1 MFSWSWIFFRY
12 RKRHPLSSVIF
23 RRAVAPRLKNPIFLF
38 PFFGKLISI
47 LNAMLLVVWDAACIS
62 EHIGLRHSQT
72 SLPGGIKIC
81 RQTKP
86 GVRRYGGGRLR
97 ECCICSHER
106 GACDKRCGKTRF
118 DTFLFILCY
127 VKGFW
132 RQTKMSMEEYP
143 LNFLQSR

>member
-23 RRAVAPRLKNPIFLF
+23 RRAVTPLLKNPIFLF
-38 PFFGKLISI
+38 PFFAKLILI
-47 LNAMLLVVWDAACIS
+47 LYAMLLVVWDAAWIS
-62 EHIGLRHSQT
+62 EHIGLRHSQA

-86 GVRRYGGGRLR
+86 GVRRYGGRRLR

-106 GACDKRCGKTRF
+106 GACDKQRGKTRF
-118 DTFLFILCY
+118 DTVLFRIYATVLRERFLTTNENVHGRISF
-127 VKGFW
+127 
-132 RQTKMSMEEYP
+132 
-143 LNFLQSR
+143 N